1 MKKIFFVFFTFI
13 FLNCTSEKERANI
26 IHLKLKE
33 VNNFGS
39 FKKSFS
45 MLLKSSSEKAEKES
59 KGIPKDWK
67 EFYVKQIWFDA
78 FQVMY
83 QEFNQKKINESTF
96 EEKYKSWTKNPNQR
110 KLSKTSINCY
120 VNIVFRENKNG
131 DIEYILDTNNNKDF
145 SDEEIRN
152 PSKVKD
158 NFNYSNSL
166 KNAPFV
172 DYQLSTNNGISKE
185 KVKVLILL
193 NPNNDLMYGFPQ
205 IFETSFLNKK
215 LQVSHGFSNVT
226 FDEKVAFMIK
236 GEKKEINL
244 HELIKIDDFI
254 YKNLGVNINSKTLIL
269 ERIPKNKKLFST
281 NIGFKA
287 IPFKIKKLNSKDS
300 ISISDYRGKFIYID
314 FWGTWCAPCLMEIP
328 TIEYAYEKT
337 SRSDIEFLGI
347 AVHDTKEKV
356 KSFGITYPQFLE
368 SDSKDLR
375 EKYNIIQYPTTFLID
390 RKGKIIAKN
399 IKGENLLDTLNYYIK
414 NNKY

>member
-13 FLNCTSEKERANI
+13 FLNCTSEKERTNI

-185 KVKVLILL
+185 KVKVIILL

>member
-13 FLNCTSEKERANI
+13 FLNCTSEKEQTNI

-96 EEKYKSWTKNPNQR
+96 EEKYKAWTKNPNQR

>member
-13 FLNCTSEKERANI
+13 FLNCTSEKERTNI

-131 DIEYILDTNNNKDF
+131 HIEYILDTNNNKDF

-185 KVKVLILL
+185 KVKVIILL

>member
-13 FLNCTSEKERANI
+13 FLNCTSEKEQTNI

-185 KVKVLILL
+185 KVKVIILL

>member
-13 FLNCTSEKERANI
+13 FLNCTSEKEQTNI

>member
-13 FLNCTSEKERANI
+13 FLNCTSEKERTNI

-131 DIEYILDTNNNKDF
+131 HIEYILDTNNNKDF

>member
-13 FLNCTSEKERANI
+13 FLNCTSEKERTNI

>member
-13 FLNCTSEKERANI
+13 FLNCTSEKERTNI

-269 ERIPKNKKLFST
+269 ERISKNKKLFST

>member
-269 ERIPKNKKLFST
+269 ERISKNKKLFST